1 VNNTFEGTAPGVRPT
16 GLGFSGEN
24 VVVADNCFNN
34 MEKGI
39 ELFGDDPDY
48 GTTVGTASNA
58 TLVDNGFCN
67 VDTNYNF
74 QSLAT

>member
-1 VNNTFEGTAPGVRPT
+1 
-16 GLGFSGEN
+16 